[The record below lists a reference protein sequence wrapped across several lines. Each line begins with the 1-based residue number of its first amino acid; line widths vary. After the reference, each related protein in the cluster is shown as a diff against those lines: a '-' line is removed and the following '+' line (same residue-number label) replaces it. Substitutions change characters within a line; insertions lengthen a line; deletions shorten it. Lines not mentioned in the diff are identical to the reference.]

1 MKIITLIFR
10 TIRHYRLAFLLNLL
24 GFSIAFAVFYIL
36 IIQVSYDWGFATC
49 HENSD
54 RIYRVVYYNEENASY
69 ETTVSVP
76 MGKTIIKSS
85 PHIECGGIEYKTSTG
100 KVVIPNDTAKIEYH
114 NVPFKYVTADYPKV
128 FSFEMLEGNI
138 ESISDPQKA
147 LIPLSL
153 AEKWFGKNTGYVGKK
168 FGDEASWFLVVG
180 GVYRDFPE
188 NTFLSNGI
196 YQLPAPNLAWTENN
210 WIETSYGCYVRLDDP
225 KNKAAVLNTELTYYN
240 GERKCTKMADAG
252 VELYPIEDI
261 YFDQRLIDST
271 FEHGNRYITMLL
283 FFIAILIVVIAGV
296 NYMNFQMAVVPLRVK
311 SINTQKVLGAS
322 NAYLRMLLM
331 LESIFMIVIAF
342 LLSLFFIHNIAHSI
356 FYSYLN
362 ANIAFRDNIPFL
374 LLTFL
379 VALSIGIA
387 SNLIPMY
394 RITSVPPALA
404 LKGTFGLSPKGR
416 GVRNILIGFQFV
428 IAFVVITVV
437 LFMNL
442 QYRYMSQFD
451 RGFDDDQ
458 VVTLRLTKE
467 LRHNYKVLE
476 EKLQENPNIEAVALS
491 EAQIGSSDSYMGWG
505 TQTSSGTNISFTC
518 LPVSYKYLQVMGI
531 EVKEGRGFR
540 EEDSDRESGVF
551 VFNECAKQYYSLKLG
566 DAIDSFEKGESFGE
580 IVGFISDINYCSL
593 RQEIRPMAFYVWG
606 TRNMGTR
613 DFMVNIRV
621 AKGTPRRAIIDYIRN
636 TAKTLDGSDYEPHIV
651 FYDQMAQ
658 KLYERELRQSFL
670 VTLFSILSIFIAIV
684 GVFGLIIFETQSRR
698 KEIGIRKIFGASTDS
713 VLRML
718 NLIYI
723 KILLM
728 AFAVSVPFSVYI
740 TTRWLQGFAV
750 RTPLHVWVFLVALV
764 IVSGLVI
771 LMVTLRSWKAA
782 IEPPIN
788 ALHQE

>member
-128 FSFEMLEGNI
+128 FSFEMLEGDI

-196 YQLPAPNLAWTENN
+196 YQLPTPNFAYREND
-210 WIETSYGCYVRLDDP
+210 WAEGGAGIYVRLDDP
-225 KNKAAVLNTELTYYN
+225 KNKSAVLNTVISYYN
-240 GERKCTKMADAG
+240 GEKECTETMADIG
-252 VELYPIEDI
+252 IELYPIEDI
-261 YFDQRLIDST
+261 YFNQHLIDYT
-271 FEHGNRYITMLL
+271 FEHGNRNVTMLL
-283 FFIAILIVVIAGV
+283 SVIAVLIVLIAGI
-296 NYMNFQMAVVPLRVK
+296 NYTNFQMAVMPLRVK

-331 LESIFMIVIAF
+331 LESIFMILIAF
-342 LLSLFFIHNIAHSI
+342 LLSLFFIYDVSK
-356 FYSYLN
+356 SYLLSYLDS
-362 ANIAFRDNIPFL
+362 NISFQHNVSFL
-374 LLTFL
+374 LLTFF
-379 VALSIGIA
+379 VALLIGVA

-416 GVRNILIGFQFV
+416 GVRNALIGFQFL

-442 QYRYMSQFD
+442 QFRYIRQFD
-451 RGFDDDQ
+451 RGFDEDQ
-458 VVTLRLTKE
+458 VVVLQLSRE
-467 LRHNYKVLE
+467 LRQNYEALRN
-476 EKLQENPNIEAVALS
+476 KLRANPNIEDVALS
-491 EAQIGSSDSYMGWG
+491 EACLGASDSYMGWG
-505 TQTSSGTNISFTC
+505 KSATGGKHANFTC
-518 LPVSYKYLQVMGI
+518 LPVSYNYLETMGI
-531 EVKEGRGFR
+531 KVKEGRGFR
-540 EEDSDRESGVF
+540 EEDSNREWGVL
-551 VFNECAKQYYSLKLG
+551 VFNECAKRQYNLELG
-566 DAIDSFEKGESFGE
+566 DVLEEAGE
-580 IVGFISDINYCSL
+580 IVGFIPDINYASL
-593 RQEIRPMAFYVWG
+593 RQEIKPMAFYIWG
-606 TRNMGTR
+606 KQNWGVR
-613 DFMVNIRV
+613 DYTANIRV
-621 AKGTPRRAIIDYIRN
+621 SAGTSMYAIADFIRN
-636 TAKTLDGSDYEPHIV
+636 TAGELDKNGNEPAIR
-651 FYDQMAQ
+651 FYDQIMQ
-658 KLYERELRQSFL
+658 DLYERELRQSFL
-670 VTLFSILSIFIAIV
+670 ITLFSVLSTFIAIV

-698 KEIGIRKIFGASTDS
+698 KEIGIRKIFGASTGD

-728 AFAVSVPFSVYI
+728 AFAVSIPFSVYI